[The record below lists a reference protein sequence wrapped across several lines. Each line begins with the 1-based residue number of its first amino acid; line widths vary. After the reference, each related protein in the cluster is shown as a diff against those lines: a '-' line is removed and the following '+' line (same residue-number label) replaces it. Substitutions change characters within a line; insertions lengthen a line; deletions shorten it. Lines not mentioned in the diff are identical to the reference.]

1 MELLIISAVVI
12 IAIEQVAIL
21 YVIFN
26 IEKWLSILCDIE
38 PKEPTEAKVT
48 DPYQKPRQIYSS
60 TSHIVVRKTPNEIQN
75 ENFNKLKEG
84 INYGDIAKG

>member
-1 MELLIISAVVI
+1 MELLAIILALILV
-12 IAIEQVAIL
+12 EQGFIL

-38 PKEPTEAKVT
+38 PSEPTGASVT
-48 DPYQKPRQIYSS
+48 DPYQKPREIRSS
-60 TSHIVVRKTPNEIQN
+60 TSHIVVRKTPTEIQN

-84 INYGDIAKG
+84 IQYGDIQKG

>member
-1 MELLIISAVVI
+1 MELLAI
-12 IAIEQVAIL
+12 IAVFILMTQVFIL

-48 DPYQKPRQIYSS
+48 DPYQKPKQVYSS
-60 TSHIVVRKTPNEIQN
+60 TAHIIVPKTPTEIQN

>member
-1 MELLIISAVVI
+1 MELLAVLLVVI
-12 IAIEQVAIL
+12 LIEQSFIL

-48 DPYQKPRQIYSS
+48 DPYQKPKQVYSS
-60 TSHIVVRKTPNEIQN
+60 TAHIIVPKTPTEIQN

-84 INYGDIAKG
+84 IKYGDISKR

>member
-1 MELLIISAVVI
+1 MELLTILLALIL
-12 IAIEQVAIL
+12 IEQGFIL

-48 DPYQKPRQIYSS
+48 DPYQKPKQVYSS
-60 TSHIVVRKTPNEIQN
+60 TSHIIVPKTPTEIQN

-84 INYGDIAKG
+84 MKYGDIAKG

>member
-1 MELLIISAVVI
+1 MELLAI
-12 IAIEQVAIL
+12 IAVLILLTQVFIL

-48 DPYQKPRQIYSS
+48 DPYQKPKQVYSS
-60 TSHIVVRKTPNEIQN
+60 TAHIIVPKTPTEIQN

-84 INYGDIAKG
+84 IEYGDIAKG

>member
-1 MELLIISAVVI
+1 MELLAI
-12 IAIEQVAIL
+12 IAVLILLTQVFIL

-48 DPYQKPRQIYSS
+48 DPYQKPKQVYSS
-60 TSHIVVRKTPNEIQN
+60 TAHIIVPKTPTEIQN

-84 INYGDIAKG
+84 INYGDISKR

>member
-1 MELLIISAVVI
+1 MELLAVILGINLVI
-12 IAIEQVAIL
+12 NLAIL
-21 YVIFN
+21 FVIFN

-48 DPYQKPRQIYSS
+48 DPYQKPKEIYSS
-60 TSHIVVRKTPNEIQN
+60 SSHIIVPKTPTEIQN

-84 INYGDIAKG
+84 IQYGDISKG

>member
-1 MELLIISAVVI
+1 MELLTIIVVFI
-12 IAIEQVAIL
+12 LMTQVFIL

-48 DPYQKPRQIYSS
+48 DPYQKPKQVYSS
-60 TSHIVVRKTPNEIQN
+60 TAHIIVPKTPTEIQN

-84 INYGDIAKG
+84 IEYGDIAKG

>member
-1 MELLIISAVVI
+1 MELLTIIVVFI
-12 IAIEQVAIL
+12 LMTQVFIL

-48 DPYQKPRQIYSS
+48 DPYQKHKQVYSS
-60 TSHIVVRKTPNEIQN
+60 TAHIIVPKTPTEIQN

>member
-1 MELLIISAVVI
+1 MELLTIILALILV
-12 IAIEQVAIL
+12 EQGFIL
-21 YVIFN
+21 YIIFN

-48 DPYQKPRQIYSS
+48 DPYQKPKQVYSS
-60 TSHIVVRKTPNEIQN
+60 TAHIIVPKTPTEIQN

-84 INYGDIAKG
+84 IKYGDIQKG

>member
-1 MELLIISAVVI
+1 MELLIIILA
-12 IAIEQVAIL
+12 AIFVEQGFIL
-21 YVIFN
+21 YIIFN

-38 PKEPTEAKVT
+38 PSEPNEAKVT
-48 DPYQKPRQIYSS
+48 DPYQKPREIRSS
-60 TSHIVVRKTPNEIQN
+60 TSHIVVRKTPTEIQN

>member
-1 MELLIISAVVI
+1 MELLAI
-12 IAIEQVAIL
+12 IAVLILLTQVFIL

-48 DPYQKPRQIYSS
+48 DPYQKPKQVYSS
-60 TSHIVVRKTPNEIQN
+60 TAHIIVPKTPTEIQN

>member
-1 MELLIISAVVI
+1 MELLIFIGLALLLISI
-12 IAIEQVAIL
+12 GHL

-48 DPYQKPRQIYSS
+48 DPYLKPKQVHSS
-60 TSHIVVRKTPNEIQN
+60 TAHIVVRKTPTEIQN

-84 INYGDIAKG
+84 INYGDIKGE

>member
-1 MELLIISAVVI
+1 MELLTIILALI
-12 IAIEQVAIL
+12 LITQVFIL

-48 DPYQKPRQIYSS
+48 DPYQKPKQVYSS
-60 TSHIVVRKTPNEIQN
+60 TAHIIVPKTPTEIQN

-84 INYGDIAKG
+84 IKYGDISKR

>member
-1 MELLIISAVVI
+1 MELLTIILLSLILAT
-12 IAIEQVAIL
+12 QVFAL

-26 IEKWLSILCDIE
+26 IEKWLSILCDIG

-48 DPYQKPRQIYSS
+48 DPYQKPKQVYSS
-60 TSHIVVRKTPNEIQN
+60 TAHIIVPKTPTEIQN

-84 INYGDIAKG
+84 IKYGDIQKG

>member
-1 MELLIISAVVI
+1 MELLTI
-12 IAIEQVAIL
+12 IAALILITQVFIL

-48 DPYQKPRQIYSS
+48 DPYQKPKQVYSS
-60 TSHIVVRKTPNEIQN
+60 TAHIIVPKTPTEIQN
-75 ENFNKLKEG
+75 ENFNKLKDG
-84 INYGDIAKG
+84 IQYGDIQKG

>member
-1 MELLIISAVVI
+1 MELLAIILALILV
-12 IAIEQVAIL
+12 EQGFIL

-38 PKEPTEAKVT
+38 PSEPTGASVT
-48 DPYQKPRQIYSS
+48 DPYQKPREIRSS
-60 TSHIVVRKTPNEIQN
+60 TSHIVVRKTPTEIQN

>member
-1 MELLIISAVVI
+1 MELLAILLALIL
-12 IAIEQVAIL
+12 IEQGFIL

-48 DPYQKPRQIYSS
+48 DPYQKPRQVYSS
-60 TSHIVVRKTPNEIQN
+60 TSHIVVRKTPTEIQN

-84 INYGDIAKG
+84 IEYGDITKG

>member
-1 MELLIISAVVI
+1 MELLTIILALILV
-12 IAIEQVAIL
+12 EQGFIL

-38 PKEPTEAKVT
+38 PSEPTGASVT
-48 DPYQKPRQIYSS
+48 DPYQKPREIRSS
-60 TSHIVVRKTPNEIQN
+60 TSHIVVRKTPTEIQN

>member
-1 MELLIISAVVI
+1 MELLIIILLSLTLAT
-12 IAIEQVAIL
+12 QVFAL

-48 DPYQKPRQIYSS
+48 DPYQKPKQVYSS
-60 TSHIVVRKTPNEIQN
+60 TAHIIVPKTPIEIQN

-84 INYGDIAKG
+84 IKFGDIQKG

>member
-1 MELLIISAVVI
+1 MELLIIIAVFNL
-12 IAIEQVAIL
+12 IAQVFIL

-48 DPYQKPRQIYSS
+48 DPYQKPKQVYSS
-60 TSHIVVRKTPNEIQN
+60 TAHIIVPKTPTEIQN
-75 ENFNKLKEG
+75 ENFNKLQEG
-84 INYGDIAKG
+84 MKYGDIAKG

>member
-1 MELLIISAVVI
+1 MELLTIILAFILV
-12 IAIEQVAIL
+12 EQGFIL

-38 PKEPTEAKVT
+38 PSEPTGASVT
-48 DPYQKPRQIYSS
+48 DPYQKPREIRSS
-60 TSHIVVRKTPNEIQN
+60 TSHIVVRKTPTEIQN

>member
-1 MELLIISAVVI
+1 MELLTI
-12 IAIEQVAIL
+12 IAVFILVTQVFIL

-38 PKEPTEAKVT
+38 PSEPTGASVT
-48 DPYQKPRQIYSS
+48 DPYQKPREIRSS
-60 TSHIVVRKTPNEIQN
+60 TSHIVVRKTPTEIQN

>member
-1 MELLIISAVVI
+1 MELLTIILALILV
-12 IAIEQVAIL
+12 EQGFIL

-38 PKEPTEAKVT
+38 PSEPTGASVT
-48 DPYQKPRQIYSS
+48 DPYQKPREIRSS
-60 TSHIVVRKTPNEIQN
+60 TSHIVVRKTPTEIQN

-84 INYGDIAKG
+84 IEYGDIAKG

>member
-1 MELLIISAVVI
+1 MELLTIIVVFI
-12 IAIEQVAIL
+12 LMTQVFIL

-48 DPYQKPRQIYSS
+48 DPYQKPKQVYSS
-60 TSHIVVRKTPNEIQN
+60 TAHIIVPKTPTEIQN

>member
-1 MELLIISAVVI
+1 MELLAILLALIL
-12 IAIEQVAIL
+12 IEQGFIL
-21 YVIFN
+21 YIIFN

-48 DPYQKPRQIYSS
+48 DPYQKPREIRSS
-60 TSHIVVRKTPNEIQN
+60 TSHIVVRKTPTEIQN

-84 INYGDIAKG
+84 INYGDIQKS

>member
-1 MELLIISAVVI
+1 MELLAILLALIL
-12 IAIEQVAIL
+12 IEQGFIL
-21 YVIFN
+21 YIIFN

-48 DPYQKPRQIYSS
+48 DPYQKPKQVYSS
-60 TSHIVVRKTPNEIQN
+60 TAHIIVPKTPTEIQN

-84 INYGDIAKG
+84 INYGDISKR

>member
-1 MELLIISAVVI
+1 MELLTIILALILV
-12 IAIEQVAIL
+12 EQGFIL

-38 PKEPTEAKVT
+38 PSEPTGASVT
-48 DPYQKPRQIYSS
+48 DPYQKPREIRSS
-60 TSHIVVRKTPNEIQN
+60 TSHIVVRKTPTEIQN

-84 INYGDIAKG
+84 IQYGDIQKG

>member
-1 MELLIISAVVI
+1 MELLTIILALILV
-12 IAIEQVAIL
+12 EQGFIL

-38 PKEPTEAKVT
+38 PSEPTGASVT
-48 DPYQKPRQIYSS
+48 DPYQKPREIRSS
-60 TSHIVVRKTPNEIQN
+60 TSHIVVRKTPTEIQN

-84 INYGDIAKG
+84 IQYGDIKGE